1 MEDTTRHSVFSDGIL
16 NFVSAGR
23 DSDRPLPKLLLG
35 LSVIVLI
42 ASMFPHGGQR
52 EITYRVGTVWVDEDL
67 ISPFPFPIYRD
78 AASYDEDR
86 QKAGR
91 DFYPVF
97 ERAEGVPAAVQQA
110 LETRLRVLPRVA
122 EARERLFRS
131 HVRQDS
137 LTFLAA
143 QPAVPFVLTAAGW
156 NAVSRWSSGRSSSR
170 GAAPAVILSGC
181 LTDVLRKGIL
191 DREVTKIG
199 RAHV

>member
-42 ASMFPHGGQR
+42 ACMFPHGGQR

-78 AASYDEDR
+78 AVGYDKDR
-86 QKAGR
+86 QNAGR

-110 LETRLRVLPRVA
+110 LEARLRVLPGVA
-122 EARERLFRS
+122 GARERMLRS
-131 HVRQDS
+131 HLRQDITIPNGS
-137 LTFLAA
+137 SHWGGKRNPLARPTSRMSWSWGNRSMWLTL
-143 QPAVPFVLTAAGW
+143 
-156 NAVSRWSSGRSSSR
+156 SSSMW
-170 GAAPAVILSGC
+170 GEISSKKYFSLHG
-181 LTDVLRKGIL
+181 K
-191 DREVTKIG
+191 
-199 RAHV
+199 